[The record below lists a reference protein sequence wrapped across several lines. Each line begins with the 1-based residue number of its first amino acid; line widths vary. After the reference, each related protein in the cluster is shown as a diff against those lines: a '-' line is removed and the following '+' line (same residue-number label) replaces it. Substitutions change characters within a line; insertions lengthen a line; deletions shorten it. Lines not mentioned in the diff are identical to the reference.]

1 MWGGFKE
8 IMQIPSLVELLEAGV
23 HFGHKTSRWHPKM
36 KPFIYT
42 ERSGV
47 HVLDLQKTQE
57 QLTSVL
63 AIVKQMATEGKTIL
77 FVTTKPQAKTILKAA
92 AIDAQSPFLVDR
104 WIGGLLTNFSEFR
117 RLLKKYMGMKTE
129 KETGE
134 WERYTKK
141 ERVRIDKELEKMS
154 VTLGG
159 LQTVEN
165 MPGALFIPSVQKEKT
180 AISEANKM
188 GVPIFGICDSNANP
202 DKITYPIPANDDA
215 VKSLTLIIN
224 LFATAIKEGKAEFE
238 KKKLEVVK

>member
-1 MWGGFKE
+1 
-8 IMQIPSLVELLEAGV
+8 MQIPSLVEMLEAGV

-36 KPFIYT
+36 KPFIFT

-63 AIVKQMATEGKTIL
+63 AIAKQMAAEGKTVL
-77 FVTTKPQAKTILKAA
+77 FVTTKPQAKNLLKAA

-104 WIGGLLTNFSEFR
+104 WIGGLLTNFPEFR
-117 RLLKKYMGMKTE
+117 RLLKKYIGMKTE

-154 VTLGG
+154 ATLGG
-159 LQTVEN
+159 LETMDV
-165 MPGALFIPSVQKEKT
+165 MPDAIFIPSVQKEKT

-188 GVPIFGICDSNANP
+188 NVPVFGICDTNANP
-202 DKITYPIPANDDA
+202 SKITYPIPANDDA

-224 LFATAIKEGKAEFE
+224 LFASAVKEGKAEFE
-238 KKKLEVVK
+238 KKKAEMAK